1 MKKSITLIL
10 LKTILIIKNIKMATF
25 LKNKSKFE
33 SDSIVSA
40 LFKEFAKKNQNSEN
54 SEINVDTK
62 SNEIADI
69 ISKKLLEKV
78 EKNVVLK

>member
-1 MKKSITLIL
+1 
-10 LKTILIIKNIKMATF
+10 MATF
-25 LKNKSKFE
+25 LKNKSKFD

-40 LFKEFAKKNQNSEN
+40 LFKEFAKRNQNSEN
-54 SEINVDTK
+54 KEINVDTK

-78 EKNVVLK
+78 EKNVILK